1 MSKAVSNVEVALISC
16 NFKTGILFDTIKW
29 LLEHIFSSKLDSQWV
44 IIFLWTSVKAQN
56 SDIVVKS
63 VKSELNVFIP
73 INKFSILLIQHLTIK
88 FPRKKN

>member
-1 MSKAVSNVEVALISC
+1 MSD
-16 NFKTGILFDTIKW
+16 NFFVNFCEGA
-29 LLEHIFSSKLDSQWV
+29 ER
-44 IIFLWTSVKAQN
+44 A
-56 SDIVVKS
+56 DIVVKS